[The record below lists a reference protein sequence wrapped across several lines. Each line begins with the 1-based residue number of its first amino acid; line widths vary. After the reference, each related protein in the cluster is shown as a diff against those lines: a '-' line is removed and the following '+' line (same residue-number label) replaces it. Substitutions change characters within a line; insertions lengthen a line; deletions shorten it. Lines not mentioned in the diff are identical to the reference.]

1 MSMSNEMWV
10 VVQLDTEP
18 MAFPA
23 TLIKEV
29 VPWQPLHPV
38 PSNAV
43 GVMGLVSLRGETLA
57 VIDIQQMTG
66 YGEIT
71 EPSFLLVLDLSETRV
86 GLAVTRVEG
95 VQYFDMNAADTN
107 MAGGY
112 IQGTI
117 EKEDRLYQLI
127 SPAALEQVIAQHTD
141 VTSLIDEF

>member
-10 VVQLDTEP
+10 VIQLDSEP
-18 MAFPA
+18 LAFPA

-29 VPWQPLHPV
+29 VPWQTLNPV

-57 VIDIQQMTG
+57 VIDVLQMIG
-66 YGEIT
+66 HGEMAD
-71 EPSFLLVLDLSETRV
+71 PSCMLVLDFPDSRV
-86 GLAVTRVEG
+86 GLAVAKVEG
-95 VQYFDMNAADTN
+95 VQYFSVDDMDTN

-117 EKEDRLYQLI
+117 EKDDRLYQLV
-127 SPAALEQVIAQHTD
+127 SPVALEQLMAQHTD
-141 VTSLIDEF
+141 VGSLLDHH